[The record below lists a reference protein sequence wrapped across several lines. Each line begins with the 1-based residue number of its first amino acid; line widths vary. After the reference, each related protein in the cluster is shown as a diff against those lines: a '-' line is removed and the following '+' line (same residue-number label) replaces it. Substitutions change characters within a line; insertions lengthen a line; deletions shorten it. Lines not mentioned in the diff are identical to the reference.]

1 MVKLDPSTTFS
12 VCIVFSRLGTTR
24 FGAISSDLNAILL
37 EPPVDA

>member
-12 VCIVFSRLGTTR
+12 VCIVFGRLGTR
-24 FGAISSDLNAILL
+24 FGAISSDLNAIQL